1 MVFTNNNNN
10 MNTMLNHHKTGHNPA
25 LVSKYNALIE
35 AIGEGEMLMQ
45 IELWMDDSD
54 LESLIQYVGDKIAP
68 KLIFQDVD
76 GNELRIG
83 DVVVML
89 DIEDLDSPPPR
100 GAVLVIDGLLE
111 LDTNYI
117 GASGYGFYGHR
128 VLKVSKH

>member
-1 MVFTNNNNN
+1 
-10 MNTMLNHHKTGHNPA
+10 MLNHHKTGHNPA
-25 LVSKYNALIE
+25 LVNKYNALIE

-54 LESLIQYVGDKIAP
+54 LESLIQYIGDKIAP

-76 GNELRIG
+76 GNELHVG
-83 DVVVML
+83 DMVVML
-89 DIEDLDSPPPR
+89 DTHGLQQPPPR
-100 GAVLVIDGLLE
+100 GAMLVIDGLHK
-111 LDTNYI
+111 LDSNYI

>member
-1 MVFTNNNNN
+1 MKQEY
-10 MNTMLNHHKTGHNPA
+10 MGISGK
-25 LVSKYNALIE
+25 VSHDPTLTRKYNALL
-35 AIGEGEMLMQ
+35 EMLGVEGMLHQ
-45 IELWMDDSD
+45 IEQYMDDSD
-54 LESLIQYVGDKIAP
+54 LESIVKYIENETLP

-100 GAVLVIDGLLE
+100 GAMLVVNGLLE

-117 GASGYGFYGHR
+117 SASSHCFYGHR

>member
-1 MVFTNNNNN
+1 
-10 MNTMLNHHKTGHNPA
+10 MNIMLNHHKTGHNPA

-35 AIGEGEMLMQ
+35 AYGEGEMLMQ

-54 LESLIQYVGDKIAP
+54 LESFIQYVEDKVSP

-76 GNELRIG
+76 GNELHVG
-83 DVVVML
+83 DFVVML

-100 GAVLVIDGLLE
+100 GAVLLIDGLHE

-117 GASGYGFYGHR
+117 SASGYGFYGHR

>member
-1 MVFTNNNNN
+1 
-10 MNTMLNHHKTGHNPA
+10 MLNHHKTGHNPA

-35 AIGEGEMLMQ
+35 AYGEGEMLMQ

-54 LESLIQYVGDKIAP
+54 LESFIQYVEDKVSP

-76 GNELRIG
+76 GNELHVG
-83 DVVVML
+83 DFVVML

-100 GAVLVIDGLLE
+100 GAVLLIDGLHE

-117 GASGYGFYGHR
+117 SASGYGFYGHR